1 MGQCGLL
8 ENADCPPA
16 AMTLPPPLPSRAPP
30 LPSHQ
35 RDVRSAP
42 WLARLGLTAL
52 AVLLMLALL
61 WWWRPWLLLPG
72 TQPLVMTGGD
82 PYLRALM
89 RTISASESNV
99 MRPYHVVH
107 GGDSVGA
114 LDRHPNRC
122 ERIGAGPNRG
132 NCSTAAGRYQLLYST
147 WLELAARHHPDRS
160 DDPLDAVNLSFAPV
174 YQDLVVH
181 AWLAEARWGRL
192 SDQLRAGRVQPVLRR
207 LSGTWTSLG
216 YGIESNNMSR
226 ELPRIYQRLVQEE
239 LQAAGAPAAKTK
251 GRAADAA
258 RP

>member
-1 MGQCGLL
+1 
-8 ENADCPPA
+8 
-16 AMTLPPPLPSRAPP
+16 MTLPPPLPSRAPP
-30 LPSHQ
+30 LPSHK

-181 AWLAEARWGRL
+181 AWLAEARWGRW

>member
-1 MGQCGLL
+1 
-8 ENADCPPA
+8 
-16 AMTLPPPLPSRAPP
+16 
-30 LPSHQ
+30 
-35 RDVRSAP
+35 VRSAP